1 MNKERKIK
9 MKEIIIGIA
18 SGTVAALGMGG
29 GTVLILLLGLFS
41 DMNQHLIQG
50 TNLIFF
56 IPTSITAIYM
66 NVKNKTIDYK
76 KSGIITISGIFG
88 AIIGSKLS
96 FKFASNSLKKYFG
109 IFLLFIAFFEIFSL
123 IKQYKV
129 EEKENNK

>member
-1 MNKERKIK
+1 
-9 MKEIIIGIA
+9 MKEILIGVI

-29 GTVLILLLGLFS
+29 GTVLILLLGIFL

-76 KSGIITISGIFG
+76 KSGIIIFSGIIG
-88 AIIGSKLS
+88 AVLGSKIS
-96 FKFASNSLKKYFG
+96 FKFESKFLRKYFG
-109 IFLLFIAFFEIFSL
+109 IFLLFIASFEIYSL

-129 EEKENNK
+129 EKKENNIK

>member
-1 MNKERKIK
+1 
-9 MKEIIIGIA
+9 MKEIIIGML

-29 GTVLILLLGLFS
+29 GTVLILLLGMFS

-66 NVKNKTIDYK
+66 NIRNKTIDYK
-76 KSGIITISGIFG
+76 KSGIIILAGVIG
-88 AIIGSKLS
+88 AYVGSKLS
-96 FKFASNSLKKYFG
+96 FNFESDSLKKYFG
-109 IFLLFIAFFEIFSL
+109 IFLLFIAFFEIYSL

-129 EEKENNK
+129 DKKENNIK